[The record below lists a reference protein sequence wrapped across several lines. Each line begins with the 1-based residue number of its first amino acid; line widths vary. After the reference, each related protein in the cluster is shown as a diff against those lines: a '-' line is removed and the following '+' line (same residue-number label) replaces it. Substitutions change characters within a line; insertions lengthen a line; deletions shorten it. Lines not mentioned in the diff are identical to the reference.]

1 MIEGKFDII
10 FAGRL
15 VPNKT
20 PEEVHA
26 NLAKLFKT
34 NEAQI
39 KKLFSGSSVTIKKGL
54 EYAQAMKY
62 QSALKAAGALVLIKE
77 HGAQDKDAVKPV
89 AESGNKASFESKS
102 PGKATFGPKEPEPA
116 YRGKASF
123 GPKSSAEDSG
133 EPDHTTHQNQNPEN
147 LAETE
152 SSSENVSEGDD
163 HWSVAIAGEK
173 LPETDRPAPL
183 PMPDL
188 SGLSVDE
195 TKSLLSEPKSVETPE
210 IDLSGL
216 SVDEPGLIQ
225 EPKTKQ
231 EREVDTSAL
240 SMAEAGEKIPN
251 KKREE
256 VAVDPDTS
264 HLKLDN

>member
-77 HGAQDKDAVKPV
+77 HGAQDKEVNKPV
-89 AESGNKASFESKS
+89 AESGNKANFATKS
-102 PGKATFGPKEPEPA
+102 PGKATFGPKEPEPV

-123 GPKSSAEDSG
+123 GPKPTAEDPAEPDQAFDSNKNSQDLTEKETTSAE
-133 EPDHTTHQNQNPEN
+133 
-147 LAETE
+147 
-152 SSSENVSEGDD
+152 VSDGDGQ
-163 HWSVAIAGEK
+163 WSVAKAGEK
-173 LPETDRPAPL
+173 LPESDRPEPL

-188 SGLSVDE
+188 SGLSVDD
-195 TKSLLSEPKSVETPE
+195 TKSRLSDPKPVEAPE

-216 SVDEPGLIQ
+216 SVGEPGLIQ
-225 EPKTKQ
+225 EPQVKP

-240 SMAEAGEKIPN
+240 SVADAGEKIPN
-251 KKREE
+251 KKQET

-264 HLKLDN
+264 HLKLDS